1 MDIFSVL
8 GFIIGIGFILLS
20 IITSGSLLTFI
31 DIPSILVVIG
41 GTIGSMLISS
51 KGKNIKQFFKL
62 VSLACKEN
70 KVNEMQ
76 LVDTFSQLVT
86 KARREGL
93 LSLEDSTQDI
103 EDSFIKEGMM
113 MVIDGMEPEVIKRTL
128 NLKVKGI
135 LERHKNNR
143 GVFDTGAAL
152 APAFGMIG
160 TLIGLVNMLKNL
172 SDPSSIGPQMSV
184 ALITTFYGSLLA
196 NILFMPISKKLKAKT
211 SEEIFQKE
219 MAIEALLILQAGEN
233 PTVMRKKLLAYLD
246 ENQRVQ
252 AELLANADK
261 DDN

>member
-8 GFIIGIGFILLS
+8 GFVIGIGFILMS
-20 IITSGSLLTFI
+20 IITSGSITAFI
-31 DIPSILVVIG
+31 DIPSILVVLG
-41 GTIGSMLISS
+41 GTAGSLLVSS

-62 VSLACKEN
+62 VNLVSKEN
-70 KVNEMQ
+70 KVSEMQ
-76 LVDTFSQLVT
+76 LIESFSEYVM

-93 LSLEDSTQDI
+93 LALENSIQDI
-103 EDSFIKEGMM
+103 EDSFIKDGMM

-128 NLKVKGI
+128 SLKVKGI

-143 GVFDTGAAL
+143 GIFDTGAAL

-172 SDPSSIGPQMSV
+172 SDPSTIGPQMSV

-196 NILFMPISKKLKAKT
+196 NVFFMPVSKKLKIKT

-219 MAIEALLILQAGEN
+219 MVIEALLSLQAGEN
-233 PTVMRKKLLAYLD
+233 PAVMRRKLLAYVD
-246 ENQRVQ
+246 EKQRMQ
-252 AELLANADK
+252 AEQENNK
-261 DDN
+261 DED

>member
-1 MDIFSVL
+1 MDIFSIL

-20 IITSGSLLTFI
+20 ILTSGSLLTFI
-31 DIPSILVVIG
+31 DIPSILIVLG
-41 GTIGSMLISS
+41 GTAGAISVSS
-51 KGKNIKQFFKL
+51 KGKNLKKFFKIVNL
-62 VSLACKEN
+62 IYKESKVSEI
-70 KVNEMQ
+70 Q
-76 LVDTFSQLVT
+76 LVESFTEYVT

-93 LSLEDSTQDI
+93 LSLEDSIQAI
-103 EDSFIKEGMM
+103 EDSFIKDGMM

-128 NLKVKGI
+128 TLKVKGI

-196 NILFMPISKKLKAKT
+196 NVFFMPISKKLKAKT
-211 SEEIFQKE
+211 SEEVFQKE
-219 MAIEALLILQAGEN
+219 MVIEALLILQAGEN

-246 ENQRVQ
+246 EKERSQ
-252 AELLANADK
+252 AEAVNNQDE
-261 DDN
+261 N

>member
-8 GFIIGIGFILLS
+8 GFIIGIGAILISLL
-20 IITSGSLLTFI
+20 TSGSIATFI
-31 DIPSILVVIG
+31 DIPSVFIVVG
-41 GTIGSMLISS
+41 GTVGSVLVSC
-51 KGKNIKQFFKL
+51 KGKNLKKFFKL
-62 VSLACKEN
+62 INLASKEN
-70 KVNEMQ
+70 KTSEIELIENFTQ
-76 LVDTFSQLVT
+76 YIT

-93 LSLEDSTQDI
+93 LALEDSI
-103 EDSFIKEGMM
+103 EEIKDSFIKEGLM
-113 MVIDGMEPEVIKRTL
+113 MVIDGMDAEVIKRTL
-128 NLKVKGI
+128 SIKMKAI
-135 LERHKNNR
+135 SERHKNNR

-196 NILFMPISKKLKAKT
+196 NVFFMPISKKLKAKT

-219 MAIEALLILQAGEN
+219 MVVEALLILQAGES

-246 ENQRVQ
+246 EKDRSQ
-252 AELLANADK
+252 AELENNK
-261 DDN
+261 EE